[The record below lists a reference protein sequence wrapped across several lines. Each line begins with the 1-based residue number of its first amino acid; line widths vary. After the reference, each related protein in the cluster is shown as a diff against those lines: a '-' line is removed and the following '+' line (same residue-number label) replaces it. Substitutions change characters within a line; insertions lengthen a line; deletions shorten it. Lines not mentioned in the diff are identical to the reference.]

1 MNILT
6 DVLPR
11 RQNKGFVILIFTIL
25 YASLFTVALI
35 ASKDPSSARIGFF
48 FALLTGY
55 FYGKK
60 TGLFFG
66 LILSSTTGLIITISG
81 ISELTVRASIVH
93 LIMGTVFF
101 SLIGFFT
108 GLISDLV
115 KKLKQEII
123 ARELAEKELAEYKD
137 HLEELVLKRTAEL
150 EMANDRIRQA
160 EKMEAL
166 GQLTGGI
173 AHDFNNLLFAIS
185 GMVEMMDLK
194 FGNNNDGIK
203 YYTNSLNK
211 IINEATDFIKTL
223 MTFARKNRK
232 EVKPIDMHELLESSI
247 KLLTHTIGKKIE
259 IESSFEAST
268 TVIAGDYSL
277 LQNVFLNLGSNARD
291 AMPEGGKLSI
301 STTNRISTDTI
312 IENNQNSIN
321 SYLEILVKDTG
332 IGIDKEKQQKIFE
345 PFFTTKPSGE
355 GTGMGLSS
363 SLGTIEMHKGKI
375 DVKSE
380 KGRGTTFKII
390 LPCHNIERRM
400 AY

>member
-332 IGIDKEKQQKIFE
+332 TGIDKEKQQKIFE